1 MRVRDTK
8 IYILL
13 TALVF
18 LMVVTFNIFYI
29 SSFTTRAKELTY
41 SDAINETKSN
51 LISVSERIIYYEHEF
66 ETSNYTNVELIENPK
81 DNYMRLFDYSNYGN
95 VATALLNS
103 QDIETINAVNK
114 YYLYIVIDDRLGR
127 LDLERIFEPVSKQGF
142 YLFKGLNGEYVYSD
156 LSYDHF
162 LHM

>member
-51 LISVSERIIYYEHEF
+51 LISCLLY
-66 ETSNYTNVELIENPK
+66 TSDAADE
-81 DNYMRLFDYSNYGN
+81 
-95 VATALLNS
+95 
-103 QDIETINAVNK
+103 
-114 YYLYIVIDDRLGR
+114 
-127 LDLERIFEPVSKQGF
+127 
-142 YLFKGLNGEYVYSD
+142 
-156 LSYDHF
+156 
-162 LHM
+162 

>member
-41 SDAINETKSN
+41 N
-51 LISVSERIIYYEHEF
+51 
-66 ETSNYTNVELIENPK
+66 
-81 DNYMRLFDYSNYGN
+81 
-95 VATALLNS
+95 
-103 QDIETINAVNK
+103 
-114 YYLYIVIDDRLGR
+114 
-127 LDLERIFEPVSKQGF
+127 
-142 YLFKGLNGEYVYSD
+142 
-156 LSYDHF
+156 
-162 LHM
+162 

>member
-41 SDAINETKSN
+41 SDARPQYPPAFRRRSGIPDS
-51 LISVSERIIYYEHEF
+51 
-66 ETSNYTNVELIENPK
+66 
-81 DNYMRLFDYSNYGN
+81 G
-95 VATALLNS
+95 A
-103 QDIETINAVNK
+103 
-114 YYLYIVIDDRLGR
+114 
-127 LDLERIFEPVSKQGF
+127 
-142 YLFKGLNGEYVYSD
+142 
-156 LSYDHF
+156 YDPRR
-162 LHM
+162 

>member
-66 ETSNYTNVELIENPK
+66 EASNYTNVELIENPK
-81 DNYMRLFDYSNYGN
+81 DNYMELFDEDY
-95 VATALLNS
+95 
-103 QDIETINAVNK
+103 
-114 YYLYIVIDDRLGR
+114 
-127 LDLERIFEPVSKQGF
+127 
-142 YLFKGLNGEYVYSD
+142 
-156 LSYDHF
+156 
-162 LHM
+162 